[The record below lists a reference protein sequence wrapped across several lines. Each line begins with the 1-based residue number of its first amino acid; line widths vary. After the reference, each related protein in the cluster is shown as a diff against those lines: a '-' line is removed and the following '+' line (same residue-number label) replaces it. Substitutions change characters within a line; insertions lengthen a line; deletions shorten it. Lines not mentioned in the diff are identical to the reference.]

1 MTEAQQLFI
10 QKHKAFHA
18 MREVVEGKPMT
29 ESDWIILRL
38 LVASCRTQA
47 VAHPDY
53 VRSTL
58 YLLKKYGSKV
68 LYGGIDRLHKEKP

>member
-1 MTEAQQLFI
+1 MTKEDL
-10 QKHKAFHA
+10 
-18 MREVVEGKPMT
+18 
-29 ESDWIILRL
+29 IILRL

-47 VAHPDY
+47 VTHPDY

-68 LYGGIDRLHKEKP
+68 VYGHVDQLHMEAS